1 MCFKKLQE
9 LLKLTVFLTSLQ
21 RASTYDPVLNVNL
34 LGSQH
39 CLLGYL
45 AGHDQIVINITVD
58 WTTGQET
65 DWKTDLIVRT
75 GDSQF
80 CAVSMLKESCEN
92 SAKKDEQCSCNQF
105 KGRVYYM
112 TVNFTARQSHAGKK
126 FEFIINR
133 KDNQKSVKN
142 FVLVPDIFGEVELRV
157 RVDGMNIDILS
168 PLCMYRF
175 RADSP
180 HKLSVCTE
188 NLNNP
193 TVMVKVIESS
203 KEQRK
208 FTTACDT
215 SDLDLVLGSN
225 NFELTYRDDCNRT
238 VLRKCLFEV
247 YEPDVTTIRN
257 TSCVNCDEN
266 NEASDWYNV
275 LKWLLPVVIVFVA
288 VTTMMA
294 VMCRAKQEKQRREL
308 IRSMSSHRSLAANKS
323 KLSAA
328 RSKSGVNMAR
338 NRSEINAA
346 SSTSRSK
353 ENVQELANKKS
364 DSSRSK
370 SAPSSKTASMYS

>member
-328 RSKSGVNMAR
+328 RSKSGVN
-338 NRSEINAA
+338 AA